1 MAKKVVKNEVKT
13 DTKKKGR
20 KLKRSVRKTLGALF
34 LASAIAVA
42 AIPVEGLQAAP
53 TEGSTD
59 ADWGTLDKNMPN
71 MGSIPKVKPSDK
83 IYSTG
88 DGKFQFAYVPPTEN
102 SANNV
107 AVILGYDK
115 DGFLDGIEG
124 GRLEIPNTVDA
135 YARRTENLGTGR
147 GFTAIGKNNEFI
159 YYRVD
164 TRVRDEDD
172 PWEDDDKTIPKY
184 KTVSNYYPCD
194 YDTIK
199 DWYYTDASHQTERPL
214 EDFYYYPDNDTS
226 ADPVQT
232 DGEHVSHQWIKN
244 QAVRYIGNQ
253 FLTSDGSGGWTVQTG
268 SEVTW
273 SNKEERGIF
282 AKAGNIVHLIVGDEL
297 SGIGDYAFYG
307 CTNLESITLKNGM
320 NTIGVGAFADCI
332 NMTEANVDV
341 TSMLNVIG
349 DYAFYRCQALKTFT
363 VPNQVSGI
371 GNSAFEQCEKMTTF
385 NFGTEN
391 SNVLLSSMGDRVFK
405 GCTSLK
411 NITFKSNLSEEMLL
425 TVFQGCTSLEYI
437 ELANNSATF
446 NVNMS
451 VSPQYDFDAF
461 KADVRP
467 TFYFK
472 GIKDSALH
480 NTATRY
486 QVPFSYFDSNLGVDV
501 YELTVTESDGHV
513 VYRVDENDKLIY
525 CGPGKKETGEN
536 ETYLPSTISMPET
549 IGPQQIRAIDS
560 GTFQNRC
567 EIKKVSIPSSIVEI
581 QANAFVG
588 CHQLEWVIFKDP
600 NDALTI
606 GDHAFQ
612 TQEGTD
618 IGNPPNHETYKP
630 VPELHFVGPISYSSE
645 PFDYA
650 MRPSETID
658 NGTQPETHITYHSE
672 WPAFLQV
679 QYDPEKDENVL
690 WDYPTLA
697 ELSTFVGEAVN
708 SYLPYYLTQERIDKL
723 KVAEAVKNYKE
734 NKTFSGTDEKEII
747 EAAVD
752 LVLPEGIEG
761 IKKDLFRINELGENF
776 ETAAN
781 PRDEGVDKTITA
793 ESIINVDEEAFRGH
807 VSLVGV
813 KFSDATKSIGKHA
826 FLDCKNLT
834 SVSLPGTVEKL
845 GIRPFGGCAKLSSVD
860 FNGGPYFTCYNSI
873 IYELGNDGET
883 RTKLVEYL
891 EGSKNIMLD
900 AAELAGITELYPEA
914 FMGTNVLTVD
924 LSRSRIKTVP
934 ESCFE
939 KTEQLATVTLPTTIN
954 GGSIEKNAFKDSSIS
969 YIRIPGYFINIDD
982 DAFADAPSFKDKS
995 LIIHCD
1001 EDDEDGNHSM
1011 AADWATK
1018 RELEPSYKEPEIKYN
1033 VRFFYYDD
1041 DRVEHQLGDTQSV
1054 LLGQS
1059 AVAPK
1064 APEKEGYIFDDY
1076 YPQGWKAVTGNVDT
1090 YAEYTEITVET
1101 VYFDVI
1107 FEDYNG
1113 KEINKQRV
1121 AQGGTAVMPQSPTR
1135 EGWFFQGW
1143 LLSGGDGEEYLTAS
1157 SLTNI
1162 QANMRFIAQYRLLQ
1176 DGEIDNGQGET
1187 PSPSPGTGTSG
1198 SPGPGTSGSPGP
1210 GTSASPGSN
1219 ATLYTLTVQ
1228 NGSGSGS
1235 YVEGAQPVI
1244 IANNPATGQVFD
1256 HWTVSPDDVKIAS
1269 TVLSASVITMPAKDV
1284 TVTAHFKAGSGSG
1297 SGGTGSGNNTTRR
1310 PNGSESISNGGT
1322 TVVIDKNGLS
1332 NTGVVSATVHGSSD
1346 DFVVKITESN
1356 EATEAVLRALMAEY
1370 GDDLTNIRYFPM
1382 DITLYDSTGNNKITD
1397 TTGLSVDITL
1407 PLPDS
1412 LITYAGNNKT
1422 ASVVNSRL
1430 ERLSPKFTTIQ
1441 GVSCVTFTAEHFSP
1455 YVIYADL
1462 GDLGSGL
1469 VSDDTPK
1476 TGDLIHP
1483 KWFLAIGLACLS
1495 FIFFMQKDGKKQPKK
1510 EKVKVKVKSR

>member
-1 MAKKVVKNEVKT
+1 MAKKVVKNEGKT

-20 KLKRSVRKTLGALF
+20 RLRRSVRKTLGALF

-42 AIPVEGLQAAP
+42 AIPVEGLHAEPTTAAD
-53 TEGSTD
+53 S
-59 ADWGTLDKNMPN
+59 DWGTLEKNMEN
-71 MGSIPKVKPSDK
+71 MGSIPKVKSTDK
-83 IYSTG
+83 IYTTG
-88 DGKFQFAYVPPTEN
+88 DGKFQFAYVPSSDTSSN
-102 SANNV
+102 YV

-115 DGFLDGIEG
+115 DGYLDGG
-124 GRLEIPNTVDA
+124 NLEIPNTVDA
-135 YARRTENLGTGR
+135 YALRTDNDGTGK
-147 GFTAIGKNNEFI
+147 GYCAIGKSNHFL
-159 YYRVD
+159 YYR
-164 TRVRDEDD
+164 EDKVEQQVIGGVLQ
-172 PWEDDDKTIPKY
+172 WEDDEEKVPKMV
-184 KTVSNYYPCD
+184 TNSYYHPCD
-194 YDTIK
+194 YESIG
-199 DWYYTDASHQTERPL
+199 DWYYADSGKTKKRDLKE
-214 EDFYYYPDNDTS
+214 FYYYEKDDEQGEPK
-226 ADPVQT
+226 QT
-232 DGEHVSHQWIKN
+232 EQTGDQWIRD

-253 FLTSDGSGGWTVQTG
+253 FLTSEGNGWVVKEG
-268 SEVTW
+268 SEVNYQ
-273 SNKEERGIF
+273 NKETKGVF
-282 AKAGNIVHLIVGDEL
+282 SKAGNIVHLTVGNEL

-332 NMTEANVDV
+332 NIEKADVDV

-349 DYAFYRCQALKTFT
+349 DYAFYNCRLLETFT
-363 VPNQVSGI
+363 VPNQVSRI
-371 GNSAFEQCEKMTTF
+371 GNSAFEGCVKMTTF
-385 NFGTEN
+385 TFGAEGKE
-391 SNVLLSSMGDRVFK
+391 VLLNNLGDRVFK
-405 GCTSLK
+405 DCTSLK
-411 NITFKSNLSEEMLL
+411 NITFKSNFSEKDVRL
-425 TVFQGCTSLEYI
+425 TVFQGCSSLEYI
-437 ELANNSATF
+437 EFTNSSATF
-446 NVNMS
+446 VTNKD
-451 VSPQYDFDAF
+451 VSPEYDFDAF
-461 KADVRP
+461 KADVLK

-480 NTATRY
+480 DTATTN
-486 QVPFSYFDSNLGVDV
+486 QVPFSYHDSELDVDV
-501 YELTVTESDGHV
+501 YELTIKEDDGTV
-513 VYRVDENDKLIY
+513 VYRVDQNDRLVY
-525 CGPGKKETGEN
+525 CGPGKDSD
-536 ETYLPSTISMPET
+536 YLPSTISMPET
-549 IGPQQIRAIDS
+549 IGPQQIQAIDS
-560 GTFQNRC
+560 RTFQNKC
-567 EIKKVSIPSSIVEI
+567 EIKKISIPSSIKEI

-588 CHQLEWVIFKDP
+588 CHQLKWVIFKDP

-618 IGNPPNHETYKP
+618 IGNPPNHEPYKSE
-630 VPELHFVGPISYSSE
+630 PELHFVGPISYSSE

-679 QYDPEKDENVL
+679 KYDPEKDENVL

-723 KVAEAVKNYKE
+723 DVAKAVSNYKE

-761 IKKDLFRINELGENF
+761 IEKDLFRRNELGESF

-873 IYELGNDGET
+873 IYELGSDGET

-891 EGSKNIMLD
+891 EGSKNKLLD

-914 FMGTNVLTVD
+914 FMGTNVLSVD

-939 KTEQLATVTLPTTIN
+939 KTETLGTVTLPTTIN

-982 DAFADAPSFKDKS
+982 DAFAGADHYEEPLKD

-1011 AADWATK
+1011 AADWAGK
-1018 RELEPSYKEPEIKYN
+1018 RGLEPQYKAPEVYYN

-1041 DRVEHQLGDTQSV
+1041 DRVAHQLGKTQSV
-1054 LLGQS
+1054 LMLES
-1059 AVAPK
+1059 AVAPE
-1064 APEKEGYIFDDY
+1064 APEKPGYVFDDY
-1076 YPQGWKAVTGNVDT
+1076 YPQTWKVVTGNVDT
-1090 YAEYTEITVET
+1090 YAEYKEITVET

-1297 SGGTGSGNNTTRR
+1297 SGSTGSGNNTTRR
-1310 PNGSESISNGGT
+1310 PNGSESVSNGGT